1 MQSSLLKINRLKQFL
16 KNIKLINITMSKEK
30 KGMMFVLSSPSGA
43 GKTTLT
49 KKIAEHNLNFKISI
63 SHTTR
68 KPRPNEINGKDYH
81 FVSRKK
87 FENSVKENNFFE
99 YANIFDNFYGTLK
112 KPVLELLSLGR
123 DVLFDI
129 DWQGT
134 QQLKKIK
141 NLSLVTFF
149 ILPPNIQALKKR
161 LLNRHKGQKEL
172 IEKRM
177 DNFNEE
183 TSHWNEYNYV
193 FVNDDLDVCYEKI
206 LNVIRSEKKGVRQKQ
221 NSNEI
226 EKKIKELIG

>member
-1 MQSSLLKINRLKQFL
+1 MA
-16 KNIKLINITMSKEK
+16 KEK
-30 KGMMFVLSSPSGA
+30 RGMMFVLSSPSGA

-49 KKIAEHNLNFKISI
+49 KKIAENNKNFTISI

-68 KPRPNEINGKDYH
+68 KPRPNEINGKDYQ
-81 FVSRKK
+81 FVSVQE
-87 FENSVKENNFFE
+87 FNTLVKGNNFFE
-99 YANIFDNFYGTLK
+99 YANIFDNYYGTLK

-134 QQLKKIK
+134 QQLKRIK
-141 NLSLVTFF
+141 SLSLVTFF

-161 LLNRHKGQKEL
+161 LLNRHKGQEEL

-193 FVNDDLDVCYEKI
+193 FVNDDLDTCYEKI
-206 LNVIRSEKKGVRQKQ
+206 LNVIKSEKRGISQ
-221 NSNEI
+221 NQNTNEI

>member
-1 MQSSLLKINRLKQFL
+1 MA
-16 KNIKLINITMSKEK
+16 KEK
-30 KGMMFVLSSPSGA
+30 RGMMFVLSSPSGA

-49 KKIAEHNLNFKISI
+49 KKIAENNKNFTISI

-68 KPRPNEINGKDYH
+68 KPRPNEINGRDYK
-81 FVSRKK
+81 FVSEQE
-87 FENSVKENNFFE
+87 FNTLVKENNFFE
-99 YANIFDNFYGTLK
+99 YANIFGNHYGTLK
-112 KPVLELLSLGR
+112 KSVIEFLSQGK

-134 QQLKKIK
+134 QQLKRIK
-141 NLSLVTFF
+141 SLSLVTFF

-161 LLNRHKGQKEL
+161 LLNRHKGQEEL

-193 FVNDDLDVCYEKI
+193 FVNDDLDTCYEKI
-206 LNVIRSEKKGVRQKQ
+206 LNVIKSEKRGISQ
-221 NSNEI
+221 NQNTNEI